1 MTLDESVRRD
11 LIAQKYA
18 FIDAGCR
25 TGGSVNFCQMR
36 FGGIGLGLDW
46 HESELEIARRDGY
59 AAAQCDIRFV
69 ELPPKC
75 VRFVSM
81 MDFLEHLPDE
91 ATGRLV
97 LEKLAGAARDFLF
110 IRHPSFD
117 DIEYL
122 KGFGLKLGWT
132 DWKDHPNMWRIGD
145 LRRIFEELGWRD
157 YRIHEDLPIHDSG
170 HPGIVPL
177 GSPPDTCEYDEAA
190 HGPKP
195 QVAFDRVLYGKYDIF
210 VRLNPKLPDEEWETI
225 TRMEGWRAAWVSGT
239 W

>member
-1 MTLDESVRRD
+1 MSLHESVRRD

-25 TGGSVNFCQMR
+25 TGGSVHFCQMR
-36 FGGIGLGLDW
+36 FGGRGLGLDW
-46 HESELEIARRDGY
+46 HESDLEVARREGY
-59 AAAQCDIRFV
+59 AVAQCDIRSV
-69 ELPPKC
+69 DLPPGC

-91 ATGRLV
+91 VTGRRV
-97 LEKLAGAARDFLF
+97 LERLAGAARDFLF

-132 DWKDHPNMWRIGD
+132 DWKEHPNMWRVED

-157 YRIHEDLPIHDSG
+157 YRIHEDLPIRDSG

-177 GSPPDTCEYDEAA
+177 DAPADTYEYDEAA

-210 VRLNPKLPDEEWETI
+210 VRLNPNLSDEEWEGI
-225 TRMEGWRAAWVSGT
+225 TRMDGWRAEWVSGT